1 MGKVEGDP
9 PEGSAPPIGRE
20 LAPLVDLPRRT
31 SRSGGWVGAK
41 IVRGPSHRRPQPGDD
56 REASSIAIGHVD
68 LS

>member
-20 LAPLVDLPRRT
+20 P
-31 SRSGGWVGAK
+31 K
-41 IVRGPSHRRPQPGDD
+41 IVRGPSHRRPRPGDD
-56 REASSIAIGHVD
+56 REASGIAIGHVD